1 MAKSRYFNRYGI
13 LIGFLETQ
21 SATFEEIEARMLQTN
36 DSKGYSIKTFQR
48 DCEDVE
54 EIYKKKIEYNRTT
67 KSYQI
72 RPLENFIQSNYES
85 RLMDIAH
92 VSNALQLYTTSEKWI
107 DLEQRRSLGLNN
119 MYGIMH
125 ALEQKVVISFKHSS
139 YWKEPKDVTVQPLGL
154 KESKNR
160 WYMAAKDLN
169 DQRIKT
175 YGLDRISD
183 IKFPGQKFT
192 PPKDF
197 NIHNLFKDSIGVI
210 IGNEDEKPEEVILKF
225 THDQGKYIKS
235 LPLHSSQEVI
245 ADNAE
250 EYRVKLR
257 VYLTF
262 DLEMEI
268 LSLGETVE
276 VIAPER
282 FRKRIIDRLNETSA
296 QYN

>member
-13 LIGFLETQ
+13 LIGLLETQ
-21 SATFEEIEARMLQTN
+21 SATYEEIEARVLQTN
-36 DSKGYSIKTFQR
+36 DLKGYSIKTFQR
-48 DCEDVE
+48 DCEDIE
-54 EIYKKKIEYNRTT
+54 DIYKKKIGYNRTT

-72 RPLENFIQSNYES
+72 RPLENFIQNNYES

-107 DLEQRRSLGLNN
+107 DLEQRRPQGLSNI
-119 MYGIMH
+119 YGIMH
-125 ALEQKVVISFKHSS
+125 ALEKKEQISFKHSS

-160 WYMAAKDLN
+160 WYLAARDLK
-169 DQRIKT
+169 DQRVKT
-175 YGLDRISD
+175 YGLDRVAD
-183 IKFPGQKFT
+183 IKFTGQKFT

-197 NIHNLFKDSIGVI
+197 NIHNLFKNSIGVI

-225 THDQGKYIKS
+225 THEQGKYVKS

-245 ADNAE
+245 TDCEE
-250 EYRVKLR
+250 EYRVKLK

-268 LSLGETVE
+268 LALGETVE

-282 FRKRIIDRLNETSA
+282 FRKRIIDRLKETSA
-296 QYN
+296 QYK

>member
-21 SATFEEIEARMLQTN
+21 SASFEEIEARILQSK
-36 DSKGYSIKTFQR
+36 DLKGYSKKTFDR

-139 YWKEPKDVTVQPLGL
+139 YWKEPKDVTAQPLGL

-183 IKFPGQKFT
+183 IKFTGQKFT

-225 THDQGKYIKS
+225 TFDQGKYIKS
-235 LPLHSSQEVI
+235 LPLHTSQKVLT
-245 ADNAE
+245 DNE
-250 EYRVKLR
+250 DEYRVMIK

-268 LSLGETVE
+268 LALGETVE
-276 VIAPER
+276 VVAPER

-296 QYN
+296 QYQ